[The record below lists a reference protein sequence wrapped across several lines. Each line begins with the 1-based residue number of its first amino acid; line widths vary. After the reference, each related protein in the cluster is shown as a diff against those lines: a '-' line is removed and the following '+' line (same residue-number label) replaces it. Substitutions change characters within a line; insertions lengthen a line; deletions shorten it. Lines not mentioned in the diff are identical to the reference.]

1 MIVFRFNTNIYPI
14 YTNFPTLTA
23 RSHTTWICL
32 RTPRNNKKTY
42 GYGSIPINA
51 IFSGMNIH
59 LPAILMFTRGTRFD
73 TLPYIL
79 KIPQLF
85 FSGFP
90 GTSMNNHRLS
100 KGDGTWWNNEDH
112 YRTTIES
119 RWKRTLVVDI
129 ANQQIIIDR
138 LWKDIQQIII
148 L

>member
-32 RTPRNNKKTY
+32 RTPRNKKKTY
-42 GYGSIPINA
+42 GYGSIPINT

-59 LPAILMFTRGTRFD
+59 LPAILMFTRGTRFWHTAIYSQD
-73 TLPYIL
+73 SPVV
-79 KIPQLF
+79 

-90 GTSMNNHRLS
+90 GASMNNHRLS
-100 KGDGTWWNNEDH
+100 KGDGTWRNNEDH

-129 ANQQIIIDR
+129 AHQQIIIDR